1 MNISKIYITNTT
13 TLSKNG
19 QRPVNFTFDCVTD
32 YSPVF
37 KRAISTYPVSTKAN
51 FADHIFQENTSLK
64 LVGMVTATPL
74 QGNIENNTIDTEK
87 GLARVQKAY
96 DELLRLHKQ
105 SQPLVLVSEFDVLN
119 NLYLTEV
126 VPVQDNNAIMFTLSF
141 EQQKF
146 ASYKAVTLVRNSL
159 SADSATTNDGSGKGG
174 KDGWGYSKEWG
185 QDKKANPNGLKVVD
199 PNSSNL
205 DKIKTIFSNMS
216 KVTKGLGDKLAA
228 DPVEIGL
235 PK

>member
-146 ASYKAVTLVRNSL
+146 ASYKAVTLVRNDL
-159 SADSATTNDGSGKGG
+159 TADNATTNDGSG
-174 KDGWGYSKEWG
+174 WGYGSQWE
-185 QDKKANPNGLKVVD
+185 QDKKANPLGLKSTNPD
-199 PNSSNL
+199 NTTWDNT
-205 DKIKTIFSNMS
+205 KIIFSNMS
-216 KVTKGLGDKLAA
+216 KTTKSLGDKLIA
-228 DPVEIGL
+228 DPVA

>member
-13 TLSKNG
+13 NLSKNG
-19 QRPVNFTFDCVTD
+19 QRPVNFTFDCVVD

-51 FADHIFQENTSLK
+51 LADHIFQENTTLK

-74 QGNIENNTIDTEK
+74 QGNIENNTIDSEV

-96 DELLRLHKQ
+96 NEILRLHKQ
-105 SQPLVLVSEFDVLN
+105 AQPLVLVSEFDVIN

-146 ASYKAVTLVRNSL
+146 ATYKAVTLVRNKIA
-159 SADSATTNDGSGKGG
+159 ADSATTNDGSGKGG
-174 KDGWGYSKEWG
+174 WGYGSGWEQNKEE
-185 QDKKANPNGLKVVD
+185 NPLGLKSTSTENTTWD
-199 PNSSNL
+199 NT
-205 DKIKTIFSNMS
+205 KIIFSNMS
-216 KVTKGLGDKLAA
+216 KSLKGIGERLAA
-228 DPVEIGL
+228 DPKEVGL